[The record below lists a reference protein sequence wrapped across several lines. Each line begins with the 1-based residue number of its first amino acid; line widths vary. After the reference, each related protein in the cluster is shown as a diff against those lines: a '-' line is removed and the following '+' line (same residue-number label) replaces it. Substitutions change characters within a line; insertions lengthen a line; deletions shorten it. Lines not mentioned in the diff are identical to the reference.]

1 MDEPT
6 GLLKWLSTA
15 VIPGALWLG
24 RLHTKVNRNEQDIQ
38 SVQDEVIEQGK
49 AIARIEGQTSETLHI
64 LKNGHG
70 QR

>member
-24 RLHTKVNRNEQDIQ
+24 SLHNKIKRNEQDIA
-38 SVQDEVIEQGK
+38 SVQDELINQGK
-49 AIARIEGQTSETLHI
+49 AIARIEGHTAEALHI

-70 QR
+70 LR